1 MTGKAGGKLVYGVG
15 FNEGKYPATVSKKN
29 TKEYKLWKGMLE
41 RCYSNIYYSRHTY
54 INCTVSDNFR
64 SYSFFYEWYQKQVG
78 IHSKDNKGHCF
89 ELDKDILI
97 KGNKLY
103 SEDTCVFVPAKINA
117 LLVGCKS
124 VRGAEPIGTHLVKRT
139 GRYTA
144 YVQKDGKRVG
154 LGYYDTSLE
163 AFLVYKKAKES
174 YIKQV
179 AEQYK
184 DVIDPRAYKA
194 LLEYEVNIN
203 D

>member
-1 MTGKAGGKLVYGVG
+1 MVGKAGGKLVYGVG
-15 FNEGKYPATVSKKN
+15 YNEGKYPATVGKKN

-41 RCYSNIYYSRHTY
+41 RCYSEIYYSRHTY
-54 INCTVSDNFR
+54 IGCTISENFK
-64 SYSFFYEWYQKQVG
+64 SYTFFYEWYQKQVG
-78 IHSKDNKGHCF
+78 VFDKDSNGHCF
-89 ELDKDILI
+89 EIDKDILI

-117 LLVGCKS
+117 MLIGCKS
-124 VRGAEPIGTHLVKRT
+124 ARGLSPIGTHLVKKLGKYEAYARIDGVRT
-139 GRYTA
+139 S
-144 YVQKDGKRVG
+144 

-163 AFLVYKKAKES
+163 AFSVYKAAKES

-184 DVIDPRAYKA
+184 SQIDPRAYKA
-194 LLEYEVNIN
+194 LLEYEVNIE